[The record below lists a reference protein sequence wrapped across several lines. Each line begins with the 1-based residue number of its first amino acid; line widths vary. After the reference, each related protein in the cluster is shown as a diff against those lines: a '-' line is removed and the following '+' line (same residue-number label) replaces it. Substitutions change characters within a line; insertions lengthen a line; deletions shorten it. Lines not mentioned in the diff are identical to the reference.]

1 MRQQALAL
9 AQARACRLSNYWPGE
24 NAAALAH
31 LHSVL
36 QAAPARSADS
46 LYLWGPTGCG
56 KTHLLRALRAQAQAN
71 GALLGWMDASSP
83 AQAFDPAWPAV
94 CIDDAHRLDDAAQAQ
109 AFAWYALAQANDRP
123 VWAAGALPPVD
134 LPLREDLR
142 TRLGSARVLGLQPLD
157 EAQRRRVL
165 SDEARTRGLSLGA
178 DVIDYLC
185 THFSRDLGSLM
196 GWLDA
201 LDRYA
206 WQSRRAPTLPMLRAM
221 LAQPDAG
228 PAADPH

>member
-31 LHSVL
+31 LTEL
-36 QAAPARSADS
+36 ARAAPARAADS
-46 LYLWGPTGCG
+46 LYLWGPTGSG
-56 KTHLLRALRAQAQAN
+56 KTHLLRALHAQALAA
-71 GALLGWMDASSP
+71 GAVVGWMDASSA
-83 AQAFDPAWPAV
+83 AQAFEPSWGAV
-94 CIDDAHRLDDAAQAQ
+94 CIDDAHRLNAAAQAQ

-123 VWAAGALPPVD
+123 VWAAGAWPPVD

-142 TRLGSARVLGLQPLD
+142 TRLGSARVLGVQPLD
-157 EAQRRRVL
+157 EAQRRQVL
-165 SDEARTRGLSLGA
+165 SDEAHSRGLNLGA

-221 LAQPDAG
+221 LAEPDAAPG
-228 PAADPH
+228 EPL